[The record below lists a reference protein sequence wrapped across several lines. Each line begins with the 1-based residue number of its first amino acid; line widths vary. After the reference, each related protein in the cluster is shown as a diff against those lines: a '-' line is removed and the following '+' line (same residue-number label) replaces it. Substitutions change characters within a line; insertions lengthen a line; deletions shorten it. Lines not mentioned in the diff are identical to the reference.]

1 MAPRA
6 TLLYLVHRQHTPS
19 NTNSA
24 IPAAVVLYVLLGG
37 ENRQREGVYFSDIV
51 SLGKVLRGSGWGNT
65 GWWGGITL
73 KRRKKS
79 GGVSDKMS

>member
-6 TLLYLVHRQHTPS
+6 TLLYLHRQHTPS

-37 ENRQREGVYFSDIV
+37 EDRQREGVYFSDIV
-51 SLGKVLRGSGWGNT
+51 SLGKVLRGSGWGT
-65 GWWGGITL
+65 RDGGG
-73 KRRKKS
+73 R
-79 GGVSDKMS
+79 V

>member
-6 TLLYLVHRQHTPS
+6 TLLYLHRQHTPS

-37 ENRQREGVYFSDIV
+37 EDRLRERGVYFSDIV
-51 SLGKVLRGSGWGNT
+51 SLGKVLRGSGWGT
-65 GWWGGITL
+65 RDGGG
-73 KRRKKS
+73 R
-79 GGVSDKMS
+79 V

>member
-6 TLLYLVHRQHTPS
+6 TLLYLHRQHTPS

-37 ENRQREGVYFSDIV
+37 EDRQREGVYFSDIV

-65 GWWGGITL
+65 GWWWEGITL

-79 GGVSDKMS
+79 GGVRDKMS

>member
-6 TLLYLVHRQHTPS
+6 TLLYLHRQHTPS

-37 ENRQREGVYFSDIV
+37 EDRQREGVYFSDIV

-65 GWWGGITL
+65 GWWEGITL
-73 KRRKKS
+73 NEEKNQEGYVTK
-79 GGVSDKMS
+79 